1 MDPATYSARR
11 KALREALPGKVLLLP
26 ALEEAPRNYPANVYP
41 FRQDSHFLYYTGLT
55 TPGIALVLAPSGEET
70 LFADP
75 LPLED
80 QVWFGPTPGPA
91 DLAERAGI
99 PRTASL
105 EELEKELLEW
115 KAKGV
120 PVHYLPP
127 YRDSQ
132 VLKLHRLLG
141 MEPSAVKEGWS
152 REFARAVAA
161 QRSVKSEEEV
171 AEIQDA
177 LAVTE
182 GMYQAAFR
190 ITRPGLREAQV
201 AGAVQGA
208 ALAQERQQAFPPI
221 ISVHGEVLHCTGYS
235 NLMEEGQLL
244 VVDSGAESSHF
255 YASDVTRTLPVSGR
269 FDPRQKEIYQV
280 VLAAQEGA
288 IQKASPGVTNK
299 ELHLLAARIIAS
311 GLKDL
316 GLMKGDP
323 EEAVAAGAHALFFPH
338 GLGHMLGLDVHDM
351 EDLGEDIVGYAEG
364 EERSRQFGLCYLRL
378 ARKLEPGFVLTVEP
392 GIYFIPALIDRWRG
406 EGKFKDFIDYG
417 EVERYKDFGGIRIE
431 DDILI
436 TGSGCRVLS
445 AGIPKRPADV
455 EETMQG

>member
-1 MDPATYSARR
+1 MEPRVYSSRR
-11 KALREALPGKVLLLP
+11 KTLREALPQGVLLFP
-26 ALEEAPRNYPANVYP
+26 GLEEASRNYPANTYP
-41 FRQDSHFLYYTGLT
+41 FRQDSHFLYYTGLSV
-55 TPGIALVLAPSGEET
+55 PGIALALFPGGKEVLY
-70 LFADP
+70 ADE

-80 QVWFGPTPGPA
+80 LVWFGPMPTPS
-91 DLAERAGI
+91 DLAGKAGI
-99 PRTASL
+99 EKTAPLKDLSRDL
-105 EELEKELLEW
+105 EEA
-115 KAKGV
+115 KARGEEIL
-120 PVHYLPP
+120 YLPP

-141 MEPSAVKEGWS
+141 KDPEEVRRGWS
-152 REFARAVAA
+152 RDLAKAVAA
-161 QRSVKSEEEV
+161 QRSSKTPEEV
-171 AEIQDA
+171 QEIEKA

-201 AGAVQGA
+201 AGALQGA

-221 ISVHGEVLHCTGYS
+221 ISVHGEVLHSMGYS
-235 NLMEEGQLL
+235 NLMEEGRLL
-244 VVDSGAESSHF
+244 VVDSGAESPLF

-280 VLAAQEGA
+280 VLSAQKAAIA
-288 IQKASPGVTNK
+288 KASPEVTNK
-299 ELHLLAARIIAS
+299 ELHMLASRVIAE
-311 GLKDL
+311 GLGEV

-323 EEAVAAGAHALFFPH
+323 EEAVAQGAHALFFPH

-364 EERSRQFGLCYLRL
+364 EERSKQFGLCYLRL

-392 GIYFIPALIDRWRG
+392 GIYFIPALVESWES

-417 EVERYKDFGGIRIE
+417 KVREYLSFGGIRIE

-436 TGSGCRVLS
+436 TETGCRVLS
-445 AGIPKRPADV
+445 AGIPKEPDEV
-455 EETMQG
+455 EAVMQG